1 MIERILQGSQILPAL
16 LPLLVGLVVL
26 FLLLLRSRWRIRQL
40 QEDTRRLK
48 AVSLELQKAQ
58 QSQKLMKQFLREF
71 SQLSVDLHECSQVRR
86 VPNILLKIVLRLAQ
100 SPDALVLIRRKP
112 TSAHPERDR
121 QLIVTAAGPSG
132 TDRIGRVISI
142 GRGELGMVAES
153 QLVADRQILDRVS
166 PSASSSRALSGFRA
180 DLAAPMVVG
189 RYTLGVLALSAPHR
203 LGSHGKE
210 ILRLIAQTGADK
222 LKSTRALSQIRAVAD
237 ADPLTGIYNKRVLT
251 YRLGELIY
259 EAETTQGTLSVFIF
273 DIDHFKNYNDV
284 NGHVAGDNIL
294 QSLCRL
300 VEERVR
306 VDDIFGRFGGEEFLL
321 ILPARSAK
329 DAKIV
334 ADKIRLAISSH
345 DFPYGN
351 RQPLGRITI
360 SGGVASFPEHA
371 NDSARLLRVAD
382 AALYEAKAAG
392 RNEIR
397 IASEGVELGVKPEP
411 EVLELPLTVGREDS
425 TPAATPVADP
435 GVELPTSPAA
445 ASATPGGG
453 DGRAE
458 TLELAAEAIELPTS
472 PAASRTTPGNGDS
485 LLETVEGAEVD
496 IELPTVAVATNVGA
510 DNLEEE
516 EEVTRE
522 YEIDLPAAPSP
533 ASSPSDGDDLRAI
546 RGIGPAFER
555 SLHEAGISCYRQI
568 AHFHDFGLEAVASLL
583 SVKPNRILR
592 DRWIEQAK
600 ELHLEKYG
608 EQV

>member
-1 MIERILQGSQILPAL
+1 MIERILQGSQSLPAL
-16 LPLLVGLVVL
+16 LPLLAGLVVL
-26 FLLLLRSRWRIRQL
+26 FLLLLRSRWKIRQL
-40 QEDTRRLK
+40 REDTRRLK
-48 AVSLELQKAQ
+48 EISVELQKAQ
-58 QSQKLMKQFLREF
+58 QSQKFMKQFLREF
-71 SQLSVDLHECSQVRR
+71 SQLSVDLHECGQVRR
-86 VPNILLKIVLRLAQ
+86 VPSILLKIVLKLSH

-132 TDRIGRVISI
+132 TDRIGKVIAI

-166 PSASSSRALSGFRA
+166 PSSSSSRALGGFRA

-189 RYTLGVLALSAPHR
+189 RYTLGILAISAPHR

-222 LKSTRALSQIRAVAD
+222 LKSTRALNQIRAVAD

-259 EAETTQGTLSVFIF
+259 EAERTQGTLSVFIF

-329 DAKIV
+329 DAKVV

-360 SGGVASFPEHA
+360 SGGVAAFPQHA
-371 NDSARLLRVAD
+371 NDSARLLRMAD

-397 IASEGVELGVKPEP
+397 IASDSVELGVEP
-411 EVLELPLTVGREDS
+411 DSEVLEPPVAGGDDD
-425 TPAATPVADP
+425 ATPEATSVTDL
-435 GVELPTSPAA
+435 GVELPTFPPA
-445 ASATPGGG
+445 ASATPGDG
-453 DGRAE
+453 DGRPGTLGLAE
-458 TLELAAEAIELPTS
+458 EAIELPAS
-472 PAASRTTPGNGDS
+472 PSVSSATPGNGDS
-485 LLETVEGAEVD
+485 PLETVEPVEVD
-496 IELPTVAVATNVGA
+496 IGVPTVAVAAPVGA
-510 DNLEEE
+510 DSLEEE

-522 YEIDLPAAPSP
+522 YEIDLPAAPFP
-533 ASSPSDGDDLRAI
+533 ESSPSDGDNLRLI

-555 SLHEAGISCYRQI
+555 SLNEAGISCYRQI

-583 SVKPNRILR
+583 RVKPNRILR

-600 ELHLEKYG
+600 KLHLEKYG

>member
-1 MIERILQGSQILPAL
+1 MIERILQESQNLPAL
-16 LPLLVGLVVL
+16 LPLLAGLVVL
-26 FLLLLRSRWRIRQL
+26 LLLLLRSRWTIRQL

-48 AVSLELQKAQ
+48 EVSLELQKAQ

-71 SQLSVDLHECSQVRR
+71 SQLSVDLHECSQVRQ
-86 VPNILLKIVLRLAQ
+86 VPRILLNIVLRVSQ
-100 SPDALVLIRRKP
+100 SSDALVLIRRKP
-112 TSAHPERDR
+112 TSAHPERNR
-121 QLIVTAAGPSG
+121 QLIITAAGPSG

-153 QLVADRQILDRVS
+153 QMVADRQILDRIS
-166 PSASSSRALSGFRA
+166 PSASAAKALGGFRA
-180 DLAAPMVVG
+180 DLAAPMVIG
-189 RYTLGVLALSAPHR
+189 RHTLGVLALSAPHR

-222 LKSTRALSQIRAVAD
+222 LKSTRAMSQIRAVAD

-259 EAETTQGTLSVFIF
+259 EAESTEGTLSVFIF

-321 ILPARSAK
+321 ILPARSAEN
-329 DAKIV
+329 AKLV

-360 SGGVASFPEHA
+360 SGGVAAFPEHA
-371 NDSARLLRVAD
+371 KDSARLLRMAD

-411 EVLELPLTVGREDS
+411 DVLELPVRARRDDG
-425 TPAATPVADP
+425 TPAAAPVADP
-435 GVELPTSPAA
+435 DGEVPASSSV
-445 ASATPGGG
+445 ASATPEDG
-453 DGRAE
+453 DGRPEA
-458 TLELAAEAIELPTS
+458 LELAEEGIELRPPSIS
-472 PAASRTTPGNGDS
+472 PATPGNGDS
-485 LLETVEGAEVD
+485 PNETVEEAEVE
-496 IELPTVAVATNVGA
+496 IELPALVAATTVGA
-510 DNLEEE
+510 DNLDEEE

-522 YEIDLPAAPSP
+522 YEIDLPAASAPE
-533 ASSPSDGDDLRAI
+533 SSPSDGDNLRAI

-555 SLHEAGISCYRQI
+555 SLNEAGISQYRQI
-568 AHFHDFGLEAVASLL
+568 AHFHDFGLEAVATLL
-583 SVKPNRILR
+583 RVKPNRILR
-592 DRWIEQAK
+592 DRWIEQAR